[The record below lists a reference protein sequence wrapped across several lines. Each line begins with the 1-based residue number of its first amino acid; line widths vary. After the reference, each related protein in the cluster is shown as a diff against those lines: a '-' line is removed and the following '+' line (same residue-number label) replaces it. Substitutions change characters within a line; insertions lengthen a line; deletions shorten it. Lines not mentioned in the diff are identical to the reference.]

1 MILAAMVEIYAS
13 LIRAGRRTL
22 ESLPEEYRAPV
33 TERLNGAHEDN

>member
-1 MILAAMVEIYAS
+1 MILSAMIEIYAS

-33 TERLNGAHEDN
+33 AERLSGVHEAN